1 MLTLALAV
9 SCSVAFIPSAAP
21 APRPAADV
29 VAQVLASQ
37 RGYGCCTETL
47 ANCLAQKPLCPVA
60 VRQEAA
66 VRRMAAAGM
75 GPEAIGRALAQREQT
90 MNAAGARAT
99 SLLDP
104 RFGVGEPTAPVVL
117 VLYACGRSKDCA
129 ELVPT
134 LHRAV
139 VGGRLKGKARLFV
152 RPYFPI
158 EGEAASA
165 CGRALVAAASQ
176 GRFWP
181 FLLTLYNN
189 QENFQRCML
198 KKWADLEG
206 LDQCAFQAAYD
217 HPDTTTYL
225 EAARREGV
233 QNRIDA
239 VPAAFLDGRRVKG
252 DVSAEALIDLA
263 EEAFEQHPASE
274 APRAPSSP

>member
-1 MLTLALAV
+1 MLPLALAV
-9 SCSVAFIPSAAP
+9 SCSLSLLASAAP
-21 APRPAADV
+21 VPSKPEADLV
-29 VAQVLASQ
+29 GQVLASQ
-37 RGYGCCTETL
+37 RGYGCCTDTL
-47 ANCLAQKPLCPVA
+47 ATCLAQKPACPVA
-60 VRQEAA
+60 LRLQAA
-66 VRRMAAAGM
+66 VRRMAAAGL
-75 GPEAIGRALAQREQT
+75 GREAIVRALAQREQT
-90 MNAAGARAT
+90 MNAGARAT
-99 SLLDP
+99 TLLDP
-104 RFGVGEPTAPVVL
+104 RFGAGEPAAPVVL
-117 VLYACGRSKDCA
+117 ALYACGRSKDCA

-158 EGEAASA
+158 EGEAATA

-217 HPDTTTYL
+217 HADTTAYL
-225 EAARREGV
+225 EAARREGL
-233 QNRIDA
+233 QNHVDA
-239 VPAAFLDGRRVKG
+239 VPTAFLDGRRVQG
-252 DVSAEALIDLA
+252 EVSAEALIDLA
-263 EEAFEQHPASE
+263 EEAFERLPAPE
-274 APRAPSSP
+274 APRTP